1 MVKLVLFDIDGTLIQ
16 SGGAGEKAFAE
27 VCAME
32 FQIPNGTELL
42 RFAGRTDTS
51 IVREFFVRHQIDP
64 SARNFQRF
72 FDCYVF
78 WLDQK
83 LQQIPGRV
91 LPGVIEMIDALRI
104 LPKAPLIGLLTG
116 NIRLGAEIKLRHY
129 KLWDYFFTGGFG
141 DEHEER
147 NCIAGLARDRGQIV
161 LGQRLSGDQIVVI
174 GDTPLDIECGRSI
187 DARVLAVATGNYSC
201 DELGTHKPD
210 WCVETLQEIAVSEMC
225 GR

>member
-104 LPKAPLIGLLTG
+104 LP
-116 NIRLGAEIKLRHY
+116 
-129 KLWDYFFTGGFG
+129 
-141 DEHEER
+141 
-147 NCIAGLARDRGQIV
+147 
-161 LGQRLSGDQIVVI
+161 
-174 GDTPLDIECGRSI
+174 
-187 DARVLAVATGNYSC
+187 
-201 DELGTHKPD
+201 
-210 WCVETLQEIAVSEMC
+210 
-225 GR
+225 